1 LVLIKNRDNN
11 IHDVAPLFPPFLSPP
26 PKAAA
31 SPSFFSSIKE
41 EKNVIVLKE
50 ATAFVT
56 HPEKNDEKKKK
67 IRATK
72 PFCQLFLSPADILPR
87 SLVGAPPTNSKK

>member
-1 LVLIKNRDNN
+1 MEKRGKKREEREKKPGKEGEHFLGFDKKNRDNN

-56 HPEKNDEKKKK
+56 SPRKK
-67 IRATK
+67 
-72 PFCQLFLSPADILPR
+72 
-87 SLVGAPPTNSKK
+87 